1 MKKDGYYSSG
11 EFARMAHVTLRT
23 VRYYDKQDILKP
35 SLVTESGARFY
46 TDEILQGF
54 SRSSFWNTWAFPWM
68 TSVK

>member
-35 SLVTESGARFY
+35 SLVHVFIQMR
-46 TDEILQGF
+46 ILQGS
-54 SRSSFWNTWAFPWM
+54 SRSCF
-68 TSVK
+68 

>member
-35 SLVTESGARFY
+35 SAHVFIQTR
-46 TDEILQGF
+46 ILQGF
-54 SRSSFWNTWAFPWM
+54 SRSSF
-68 TSVK
+68 

>member
-35 SLVTESGARFY
+35 SLVTESGARFIQMR
-46 TDEILQGF
+46 ILQGF
-54 SRSSFWNTWAFPWM
+54 SRSSF
-68 TSVK
+68 

>member
-46 TDEILQGF
+46 TDEDFARRLSFHAEF
-54 SRSSFWNTWAFPWM
+54 SEYPASSGP
-68 TSVK
+68 